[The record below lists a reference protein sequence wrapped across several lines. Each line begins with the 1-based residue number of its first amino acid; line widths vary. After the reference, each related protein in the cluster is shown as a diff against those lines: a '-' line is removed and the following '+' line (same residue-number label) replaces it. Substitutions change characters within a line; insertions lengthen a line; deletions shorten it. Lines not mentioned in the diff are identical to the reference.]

1 MMQEAENLS
10 LDELRVLLAPA
21 VARAAVFDG
30 WGDEAV
36 RSAAAE
42 RACRKMSPF
51 MPLMRA
57 RWQ

>member
-1 MMQEAENLS
+1 MQEAENLS

-36 RSAAAE
+36 RSAALTTA
-42 RACRKMSPF
+42 
-51 MPLMRA
+51 
-57 RWQ
+57 